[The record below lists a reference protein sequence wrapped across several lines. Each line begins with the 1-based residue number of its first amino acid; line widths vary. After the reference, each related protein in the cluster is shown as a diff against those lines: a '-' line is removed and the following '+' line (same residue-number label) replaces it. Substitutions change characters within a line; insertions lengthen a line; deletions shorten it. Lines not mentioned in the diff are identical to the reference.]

1 MKKIS
6 VTGAILLV
14 IGFALVIFA
23 MTTSDNP
30 FDISKAREEKN
41 YTFEVDDINGG
52 IYIDEKSADISI
64 SLSTDDQIHLKTF
77 ENEEDYYEITNNHDL
92 TIAYQ
97 RELKWFQKIIDLSI
111 IGNELKYTLELSVP
125 EELITNIKIDATN
138 GQLTIDDITVQALA
152 IAKTNGNVSINNII
166 SIKDIDIDT
175 SNGDIELN
183 HVNAK
188 EELEIHSTNGS
199 IKLNSTDFGDLAFI
213 ETENGDVIAYFDD
226 HGDNYTFD
234 ISSVNKKNSIEYG
247 HVDKK
252 GKSIIYG
259 NGDKLFIVDTTNG
272 KVQVTCEPA
281 H

>member
-30 FDISKAREEKN
+30 FDVSKAREEKK
-41 YTFEVDDINGG
+41 YTFEVDDINGD
-52 IYIDEKSADISI
+52 IYIDEKSADITI

-77 ENEEDYYEITNNHDL
+77 ENDEEYYAITDNNDL

-97 RELKWFQKIIDLSI
+97 REYKWFQKIIDLSF
-111 IGNELKYTLELSVP
+111 IGDNLRYTLELSVP
-125 EELITNIKIDATN
+125 EELITDIKIDADN
-138 GQLTIDDITVQALA
+138 GNLYIDSITIEALDID
-152 IAKTNGNVSINNII
+152 KTNGKVNISNLVST
-166 SIKDIDIDT
+166 KDIEIDT
-175 SNGDIELN
+175 SNADIELN
-183 HVNAK
+183 HVTTK
-188 EELEIHSTNGS
+188 EDLEIHSTNGT
-199 IKLNSTDFGDLAFI
+199 IKLNSTDFGDLVFI

-234 ISSVNKKNSIEYG
+234 ISSVNKKNSVEYG

-272 KVQVTCEPA
+272 KVQVTCEPTY
-281 H
+281 